1 MTEEKIELPKV
12 EPLYSFD
19 WICSALGLIPICDGE
34 AAINLVSIVDFVRQ
48 EDGPGWILNL
58 EHGESFNLDPEDM
71 AELQA
76 ILRNRIEEQKLQQA
90 ENFERQKSQQAEIAK
105 AQIRAQA
112 EAVAELNQGVQPGM
126 IVGAPTGKGWRKH

>member
-1 MTEEKIELPKV
+1 MTEEKIALPKV
-12 EPLYSFD
+12 DPLYSFD

-71 AELQA
+71 AELQDT
-76 ILRNRIEEQKLQQA
+76 LKRRVEESKLQHA
-90 ENFERQKSQQAEIAK
+90 ENFERQKAQQAELAK

-126 IVGAPTGKGWRKH
+126 IVGAPGGKKWGRH